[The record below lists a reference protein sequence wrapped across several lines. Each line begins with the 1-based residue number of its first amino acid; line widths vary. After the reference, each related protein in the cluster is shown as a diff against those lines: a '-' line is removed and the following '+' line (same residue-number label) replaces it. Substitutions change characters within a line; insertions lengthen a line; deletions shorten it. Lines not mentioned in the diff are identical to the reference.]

1 MLSHLAF
8 FFLEQEG
15 EGKELDLYGIPYIN
29 HAPRTSTA
37 EGLHLATYI

>member
-1 MLSHLAF
+1 MLSHLA

-15 EGKELDLYGIPYIN
+15 EGKELDLHGIPYIN
-29 HAPRTSTA
+29 HAPHTSTA